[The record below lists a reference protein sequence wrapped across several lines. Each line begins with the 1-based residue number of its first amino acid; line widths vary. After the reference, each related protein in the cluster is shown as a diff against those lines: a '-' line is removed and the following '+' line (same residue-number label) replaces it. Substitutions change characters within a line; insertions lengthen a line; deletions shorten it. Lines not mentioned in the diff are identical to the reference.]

1 MKTVRKSMFVLSL
14 LGLFIGMFSMV
25 SCKKEKRYSCDLEIH
40 YWAKENSNRF
50 QEITREQLATLP
62 VELAKAAYRTLTPEK
77 NSKFG
82 TINLTLCT
90 HSGMPLFVK

>member
-14 LGLFIGMFSMV
+14 LGLFIGLFSMM
-25 SCKKEKRYSCDLEIH
+25 SCKKEKQYSCDQEIH
-40 YWAKENSNRF
+40 NWAKENIDRF
-50 QEITREQLATLP
+50 QDITREQLATLP
-62 VELAKAAYRTLTPEK
+62 VELAQAAYRTLTPEK

-90 HSGMPLFVK
+90 HSGMLLFVK